1 MKVAAVQR
9 ASTPDVSANQ
19 QAAVRVL
26 AQAAR
31 HGAEQ
36 MALPEYFCATGRKD
50 TDKLALR
57 EPFGDGLVLPLL
69 SVQVKVLTVW
79 LVGGTLPLSAVS
91 VDDVPVRNA
100 PLVLDP
106 SGPCLAR
113 HDKMHRFQFQF
124 RFEPGQEAC
133 GEIRVLQ
140 PGSETVNFSRPARA
154 GHTCRIG
161 LNICDAPNLFKLSRI
176 LKANRLADR
185 RHRLPALGHRRVL
198 PMAPALRQPR
208 SR

>member
-9 ASTPDVSANQ
+9 VSTSDVSANQ

-36 MALPEYFCATGRKD
+36 GALPEYFCATGRKG

-69 SVQVKVLTVW
+69 SVQAKALTVW

-91 VDDVPVRNA
+91 VDDAPVRNA
-100 PLVLDP
+100 PLVLDL
-106 SGPCLAR
+106 SGSCLAR
-113 HDKMHRFQFQF
+113 HDKMHRF
-124 RFEPGQEAC
+124 RFEPGQEAY
-133 GEIRVLQ
+133 GETRVLQ
-140 PGSETVNFSRPARA
+140 PIRETVSFSRPARD

-161 LNICDAPNLFKLSRI
+161 LNICDAPNLFKLSRV

-185 RHRLPALGHRRVL
+185 RHWLPALGHRRVL
-198 PMAPALRQPR
+198 PMAPALRQPH

>member
-1 MKVAAVQR
+1 MKVAAVQMLP
-9 ASTPDVSANQ
+9 TPDVSANQ

-36 MALPEYFCATGRKD
+36 VALPEYFCAAGRKG
-50 TDKLALR
+50 TDKLALQ

-69 SVQVKVLTVW
+69 SVQAKALTVW

-91 VDDVPVRNA
+91 VDDAHVHNA

-113 HDKMHRFQFQF
+113 HDKMYRF

-133 GEIRVLQ
+133 GEIRVSQ
-140 PGSETVNFSRPARA
+140 PGSETVSFSRSARA
-154 GHTCRIG
+154 GHTCRIR
-161 LNICDAPNLFKLSRI
+161 LNICDAPHLFKLSRV

-185 RHRLPALGHRRVL
+185 RHRLPALGRRRVL
-198 PMAPALRQPR
+198 PMATALHQPH

>member
-1 MKVAAVQR
+1 MKVAAVQMLP
-9 ASTPDVSANQ
+9 TPDVSANQ

-26 AQAAR
+26 ARAAQ

-36 MALPEYFCATGRKD
+36 VALPEYFCATGRKD

-91 VDDVPVRNA
+91 VDDAPVRNT
-100 PLVLDP
+100 PLVLDL

-113 HDKMHRFQFQF
+113 HDKMHRF
-124 RFEPGQEAC
+124 RFKPGQDAC
-133 GEIRVLQ
+133 GEVCVLQ
-140 PGSETVNFSRPARA
+140 PGIETVNFSRPARD

>member
-1 MKVAAVQR
+1 MKVAAVQMLP
-9 ASTPDVSANQ
+9 TPDVSANQ

-26 AQAAR
+26 ARAAQ

-36 MALPEYFCATGRKD
+36 VALPEYFCATGRQG

-69 SVQVKVLTVW
+69 
-79 LVGGTLPLSAVS
+79 AVS
-91 VDDVPVRNA
+91 VDDVRARNA

-113 HDKMHRFQFQF
+113 HDKMHRF
-124 RFEPGQEAC
+124 RFEPGQDAC

-140 PGSETVNFSRPARA
+140 PGIETVSFSRPARD
-154 GHTCRIG
+154 GHTCCIG

-185 RHRLPALGHRRVL
+185 RHWLPALGHRRVL
-198 PMAPALRQPR
+198 PMAPALRQPH

>member
-1 MKVAAVQR
+1 MKVAAVQML
-9 ASTPDVSANQ
+9 STPDVSANQ

-26 AQAAR
+26 ARAAR

-36 MALPEYFCATGRKD
+36 VALPEYFCATGRKD

-69 SVQVKVLTVW
+69 
-79 LVGGTLPLSAVS
+79 AVS
-91 VDDVPVRNA
+91 VDDAPARNV
-100 PLVLDP
+100 PLVLDLR
-106 SGPCLAR
+106 GPCLAR
-113 HDKMHRFQFQF
+113 HDKIHRF

-140 PGSETVNFSRPARA
+140 PGSKTVSFSRPARD

-161 LNICDAPNLFKLSRI
+161 LNICDAPHLFKLSRV

-185 RHRLPALGHRRVL
+185 RHWLSALGHRRVL
-198 PMAPALRQPR
+198 PMATALHQPH

>member
-19 QAAVRVL
+19 QAVVRVL

-36 MALPEYFCATGRKD
+36 MALPEYFCATGREG

-69 SVQVKVLTVW
+69 SVQGKVLTVW

-91 VDDVPVRNA
+91 VDDAPVRNA

-106 SGPCLAR
+106 SGSCLAR
-113 HDKMHRFQFQF
+113 HDKIHRF

-140 PGSETVNFSRPARA
+140 PGSETVSFSRPDRD

-161 LNICDAPNLFKLSRI
+161 LNICDAPNLFKLSRV

-185 RHRLPALGHRRVL
+185 RHWLSALGHRRVL
-198 PMAPALRQPR
+198 PMATALHQPH

>member
-1 MKVAAVQR
+1 MKVAAVQMV
-9 ASTPDVSANQ
+9 STPDVSANQ

-36 MALPEYFCATGRKD
+36 VALPEYFCATGRKD

-69 SVQVKVLTVW
+69 SVQAKVLTVW
-79 LVGGTLPLSAVS
+79 LVGGTLPLSDVS
-91 VDDVPVRNA
+91 VDDARVRNV
-100 PLVLDP
+100 PLVLDL

-113 HDKMHRFQFQF
+113 HDKIHRF
-124 RFEPGQEAC
+124 RFEPGQDAC
-133 GEIRVLQ
+133 GEVCVLQ
-140 PGSETVNFSRPARA
+140 PGSETASFSRPAQD
-154 GHTCRIG
+154 GHTCCIG

-198 PMAPALRQPR
+198 PMATALRQPR

>member
-9 ASTPDVSANQ
+9 VSTPDVSANQ

-36 MALPEYFCATGRKD
+36 GALPEYFCATGRKG

-69 SVQVKVLTVW
+69 SVQAKALTVW

-91 VDDVPVRNA
+91 VDDAPVRNA

-106 SGPCLAR
+106 SGSCLAR
-113 HDKMHRFQFQF
+113 HDKIHRF

-133 GEIRVLQ
+133 GE
-140 PGSETVNFSRPARA
+140 TVSFSRLARA

-161 LNICDAPNLFKLSRI
+161 LNICDAPNLFKLSRV

-185 RHRLPALGHRRVL
+185 RHRLPALGRRRVL
-198 PMAPALRQPR
+198 PMATALHQPH